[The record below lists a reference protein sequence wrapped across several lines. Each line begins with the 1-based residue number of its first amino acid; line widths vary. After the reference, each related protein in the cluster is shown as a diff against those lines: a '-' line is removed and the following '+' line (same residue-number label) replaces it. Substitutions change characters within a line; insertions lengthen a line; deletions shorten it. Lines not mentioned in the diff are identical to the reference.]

1 MVTNL
6 SPQRHHPHHVH
17 VSGHFLH
24 SVHIRHFLDP
34 PVVKSSRAMRHNRH
48 MGTAQVATY
57 CRICEPLCGLMAT
70 VRDGELV
77 ELRPD
82 RDHPLSKGFACPK
95 GIAMTEIQND
105 PDRVLYPLRRRSD
118 GSFEQVG
125 WDAALSDIA
134 ARLTRLRRAYGGAAI
149 GWYFGNPATFS
160 YSHPLW
166 LSGFMAALGSPHLY
180 SAGSQDVNNR
190 FAASALLYGAPVL
203 VPIPDLRRTDLL
215 LMIGANPLV
224 SHGSIIS
231 VPRIKDELSAIVCR
245 GGRVIVVDPRRSETA
260 RAHEHLPI
268 RPDGDAWL
276 LLSLLQVIF
285 AEALA
290 DAARTDAATGA
301 TTLREL
307 AAAFPPERTES
318 RTGVPPEVVRRLAR
332 DLATA
337 DHAVVYGRTGSC
349 LGRHGTLVAF
359 LMDALTMVTGNLDC
373 AGGGLFGTSPILVD
387 ELLRV
392 SGLATYAK
400 TRSRVGGFPDVLGTF
415 PAGVMAEEITTPG
428 PGRLRA
434 LFVSAGNPVL
444 SVPGGGGGAL
454 AAALDE
460 LELLVCIDLY
470 VTETG
475 RKADYILPA
484 TTFLERED
492 FPLPFLQNH
501 LTPYVT
507 WTEPVV
513 RPRGAA
519 RQEWEII
526 DELARR
532 MRLGIGMFRLQRLA
546 HRLGIRPSPRLLID
560 GLIRAG
566 RAGDWFGLRRGGLRL
581 RRLRAHPRGIV
592 LGDHHETGTLRRRIV
607 HKDKRIHLAPPEI
620 VAEIERLDAAPEP
633 PAGFPLRLIGLRES
647 RSHNSWMHNA
657 PLLMRGKRD
666 HLARVHPADAAAY
679 GLTDGE
685 RCQITSEHGS
695 IELPVR
701 ITDEMTP
708 GTVAVPHGWGHGE
721 GGWRLANAAGGANIN
736 LLASP
741 RPDDLE
747 TLAGMA
753 NLNGIPVRIAPSPES

>member
-1 MVTNL
+1 V
-6 SPQRHHPHHVH
+6 
-17 VSGHFLH
+17 
-24 SVHIRHFLDP
+24 
-34 PVVKSSRAMRHNRH
+34 
-48 MGTAQVATY
+48 
-57 CRICEPLCGLMAT
+57 AT

-105 PDRVLYPLRRRSD
+105 PDRVLHPLRRRSD
-118 GSFEQVG
+118 GSFEEVG
-125 WDAALSDIA
+125 WDAALADIA
-134 ARLTRLRRAYGGAAI
+134 ARLTRLRRTYGGASI

-190 FAASALLYGAPVL
+190 FAASALLYGSPVL

-231 VPRIKDELSAIVCR
+231 VPRIKDELTAIVRR

-260 RAHEHLPI
+260 RAYEHLPV

-276 LLSLLQVIF
+276 LLSLLQVIL
-285 AEALA
+285 AEGRE
-290 DAARTDAATGA
+290 DAAAYADAATGMA
-301 TTLREL
+301 TGMATLREL

-318 RTGVPPEVVRRLAR
+318 RTGLPAEVVRLLAR
-332 DLATA
+332 DLAA
-337 DHAVVYGRTGSC
+337 ARHAVVYGRTGSC

-359 LMDALTMVTGNLDC
+359 LMDALTLVTGNLDR
-373 AGGGLFGTSPILVD
+373 AGGGLFGSSPIRVD

-392 SGLATYAK
+392 SGLATYGK
-400 TRSRVGGFPDVLGTF
+400 SRSRVGGFPDVLGTF

-444 SVPGGGGGAL
+444 SVPGGGAAL
-454 AAALDE
+454 AAALDD

-513 RPRGAA
+513 PPRGAA

-526 DELARR
+526 DEIARR
-532 MRLGIGMFRLQRLA
+532 MRLGIGMFRAQRLA
-546 HRLGIRPSPRLLID
+546 HRLGIRPSPRRLID
-560 GLIRAG
+560 ALIRTG
-566 RAGDWFGLRRGGLRL
+566 SGGDRFGLRRRGLSLRL
-581 RRLRAHPRGIV
+581 LRAHPRGIV
-592 LGDHHETGTLRRRIV
+592 LGDHHETGTLRRRIG
-607 HKDKRIHLAPPEI
+607 HKDKRVHLAPPEI
-620 VAEIERLDAAPEP
+620 VAEIERLEATPEP
-633 PAGFPLRLIGLRES
+633 PADFPLRLIGLRES

-657 PLLMRGKRD
+657 PALMRGKRG
-666 HLARVHPADAAAY
+666 HFARVHPADAAAY
-679 GLTDGE
+679 GITDGE
-685 RCQITSEHGS
+685 RCRITSEHGS
-695 IELPVR
+695 IEVPVR

-721 GGWRLANAAGGANIN
+721 GGWRLANAAGGANVN

-741 RPDDLE
+741 RPGDLE
-747 TLAGMA
+747 ALAGMA
-753 NLNGIPVRIAPSPES
+753 NLNGIPVRIAPPRGR

>member
-1 MVTNL
+1 MDTE
-6 SPQRHHPHHVH
+6 
-17 VSGHFLH
+17 
-24 SVHIRHFLDP
+24 
-34 PVVKSSRAMRHNRH
+34 
-48 MGTAQVATY
+48 QVATY
-57 CRICEPLCGLMAT
+57 CRICEPLCGLVAT

-105 PDRVLYPLRRRSD
+105 PDRVLHPLRRRPD
-118 GSFEQVG
+118 GTFERVG

-166 LSGFMAALGSPHLY
+166 LSGFMAALGSPRLY

-190 FAASALLYGAPVL
+190 FAASALLYGAPSL

-231 VPRIKDELSAIVCR
+231 VPRIKDELTAIVRR

-260 RAHEHLPI
+260 GVYEHLPV

-285 AEALA
+285 AEHRDDPAGYA
-290 DAARTDAATGA
+290 DSATGA
-301 TTLREL
+301 ATLREL

-318 RTGVPPEVVRRLAR
+318 RTGVPPEVVRGLAR

-359 LMDALTMVTGNLDC
+359 LMDALTMVTGNLDH
-373 AGGGLFGTSPILVD
+373 AGGGIFGTSPILVD
-387 ELLRV
+387 ELLRL

-415 PAGVMAEEITTPG
+415 PAGIMAKEITTPG

-444 SVPGGGGGAL
+444 SVPGGGAAL

-526 DELARR
+526 DDLARR
-532 MRLGIGMFRLQRLA
+532 MRLGIGMFRAQRLA
-546 HRLGIRPSPRLLID
+546 HRLGIRP
-560 GLIRAG
+560 
-566 RAGDWFGLRRGGLRL
+566 
-581 RRLRAHPRGIV
+581 
-592 LGDHHETGTLRRRIV
+592 
-607 HKDKRIHLAPPEI
+607 
-620 VAEIERLDAAPEP
+620 
-633 PAGFPLRLIGLRES
+633 
-647 RSHNSWMHNA
+647 
-657 PLLMRGKRD
+657 
-666 HLARVHPADAAAY
+666 
-679 GLTDGE
+679 
-685 RCQITSEHGS
+685 
-695 IELPVR
+695 
-701 ITDEMTP
+701 TP
-708 GTVAVPHGWGHGE
+708 G
-721 GGWRLANAAGGANIN
+721 R
-736 LLASP
+736 
-741 RPDDLE
+741 
-747 TLAGMA
+747 
-753 NLNGIPVRIAPSPES
+753 

>member
-1 MVTNL
+1 
-6 SPQRHHPHHVH
+6 
-17 VSGHFLH
+17 
-24 SVHIRHFLDP
+24 
-34 PVVKSSRAMRHNRH
+34 
-48 MGTAQVATY
+48 MGTEQVATY
-57 CRICEPLCGLMAT
+57 CRICEPLCGLIAT
-70 VRDGELV
+70 VRDGVELV

-82 RDHPLSKGFACPK
+82 RDHPLSKGFACRK
-95 GIAMTEIQND
+95 GIAMAEIHND
-105 PDRVLYPLRRRSD
+105 PDRVLHPLRHRPD
-118 GSFEQVG
+118 GSFEEVG

-134 ARLTRLRRAYGGAAI
+134 ARLTRLRRAYGGTAI

-166 LSGFMAALGSPHLY
+166 LSGFMAALRSPHLY

-190 FAASALLYGAPVL
+190 FAASALLYGAPTL

-231 VPRIKDELSAIVCR
+231 VPRIKDELTAIVHR

-260 RAHEHLPI
+260 KAYEHVPV

-285 AEALA
+285 AERLD
-290 DAARTDAATGA
+290 DAAACADAATGTA
-301 TTLREL
+301 KLREL
-307 AAAFPPERTES
+307 AAAFPPERTAA
-318 RTGVPPEVVRRLAR
+318 RTSVPPEVVRRLAR
-332 DLATA
+332 DLAA
-337 DHAVVYGRTGSC
+337 ARHAVVYGRTGSC

-359 LMDALTMVTGNLDC
+359 LMDALTMVTGNLDR
-373 AGGGLFGTSPILVD
+373 AGGGLFGTSPIPVD

-444 SVPGGGGGAL
+444 SVPGGTL
-454 AAALDE
+454 AAALDD

-492 FPLPFLQNH
+492 FPLPFLQNY

-513 RPRGAA
+513 PPRGAA

-532 MRLGIGMFRLQRLA
+532 MRLGVGMFRVQRLA
-546 HRLGIRPSPRLLID
+546 HRLGIRPSPRRLID
-560 GLIRAG
+560 VLIRTG
-566 RAGDWFGLRRGGLRL
+566 RAGDRFGLRRSGLSL
-581 RRLRAHPRGIV
+581 RRLRTHPRGIV

-607 HKDKRIHLAPPEI
+607 HKDKRVHLAPPEI
-620 VAEIERLDAAPEP
+620 VAEIERLKAAPEP
-633 PAGFPLRLIGLRES
+633 PADFPLRLIGLRES

-657 PLLMRGKRD
+657 PALMRGGRG
-666 HLARVHPADAAAY
+666 HLARVHPADAAAC

-685 RCQITSEHGS
+685 PCQITSAHGS

-708 GTVAVPHGWGHGE
+708 GTVAVPHGWGHRD
-721 GGWRLANAAGGANIN
+721 GGWRLANAAGGVNVN

>member
-1 MVTNL
+1 
-6 SPQRHHPHHVH
+6 
-17 VSGHFLH
+17 
-24 SVHIRHFLDP
+24 
-34 PVVKSSRAMRHNRH
+34 
-48 MGTAQVATY
+48 MGTTQVATY
-57 CRICEPLCGLMAT
+57 CRICEPLCGLVAT

-82 RDHPLSKGFACPK
+82 RDHPLSQGFACPK

-105 PDRVLYPLRRRSD
+105 PDRVLHPLRRGPD
-118 GSFEQVG
+118 GSFERVG
-125 WDAALSDIA
+125 WDEALADIA
-134 ARLTRLRRAYGGAAI
+134 ARLTRLRRTHGGAAI

-160 YSHPLW
+160 YSHPFW
-166 LSGFMAALGSPHLY
+166 LLGFMAALGSPHLY

-215 LMIGANPLV
+215 VMIGANPLV

-231 VPRIKDELSAIVCR
+231 VPRIKDELTAIVRR
-245 GGRVIVVDPRRSETA
+245 GGRVVVVDPRRSETA
-260 RAHEHLPI
+260 GAHEHVAV

-276 LLSLLQVIF
+276 LLSLLHVIF
-285 AEALA
+285 AEERA
-290 DAARTDAATGA
+290 DAAACAEAATGVA
-301 TTLREL
+301 TLREL
-307 AAAFPPERTES
+307 AAGFPPERTEA

-332 DLATA
+332 DLAAA

-359 LMDALTMVTGNLDC
+359 LMDALTLVTGNLDR
-373 AGGGLFGTSPILVD
+373 AGGGLFGTSPIKVD
-387 ELLRV
+387 ELLRI
-392 SGLATYAK
+392 SGLATYGK

-434 LFVSAGNPVL
+434 LFVSAGNPL
-444 SVPGGGGGAL
+444 LTVPGGAAL
-454 AAALDE
+454 GAALDE

-492 FPLPFLQNH
+492 FPLPFLQNY

-507 WTEPVV
+507 WTEPVCP
-513 RPRGAA
+513 PRGAA

-532 MRLGIGMFRLQRLA
+532 MRVGIGITRPHRLA
-546 HRLGIRPSPRLLID
+546 HRLGLRPSPRLLID
-560 GLIRAG
+560 VLLRTG
-566 RAGDWFGLRRGGLRL
+566 RAGDWFGLRRRGLSL
-581 RRLRAHPRGIV
+581 RRLRARPRGVV
-592 LGDHHETGTLRRRIV
+592 LGDHHATGTLRRRIR
-607 HKDKRIHLAPPEI
+607 HKDKRVHLAPPEI
-620 VAEIERLDAAPEP
+620 VAEIERLAAAPEP
-633 PAGFPLRLIGLRES
+633 PNGFPLRLIGLRES

-657 PLLMRGKRD
+657 PRLMRGDRD
-666 HLARVHPADAAAY
+666 HRARVHPADAAAY
-679 GLTDGE
+679 GLAEGDLC
-685 RCQITSEHGS
+685 RITSEHGA
-695 IELPVR
+695 IDLPVR
-701 ITDEMTP
+701 VTDEMTP
-708 GTVAVPHGWGHGE
+708 GTVAVPHGWGHGD
-721 GGWRLANAAGGANIN
+721 GGWRLANAAGGANVN

-741 RPDDLE
+741 RPGDLE
-747 TLAGMA
+747 PLAGMA
-753 NLNGIPVRIAPSPES
+753 HLNGIPVRIAPAARS

>member
-1 MVTNL
+1 
-6 SPQRHHPHHVH
+6 
-17 VSGHFLH
+17 
-24 SVHIRHFLDP
+24 
-34 PVVKSSRAMRHNRH
+34 
-48 MGTAQVATY
+48 MGTEQVATY
-57 CRICEPLCGLMAT
+57 CRICEPLCGLVAT

-105 PDRVLYPLRRRSD
+105 PDRVLHPLRRRPD
-118 GSFEQVG
+118 GGFERVG
-125 WDAALSDIA
+125 WDVALSDIA
-134 ARLTRLRRAYGGAAI
+134 ARLTRLRRRYGGSAI

-166 LSGFMAALGSPHLY
+166 LYGFMAALGSPHVY

-231 VPRIKDELSAIVCR
+231 VPRIKEELSAIVRR
-245 GGRVIVVDPRRSETA
+245 GGRVIVVDPRRTETA
-260 RAHEHLPI
+260 KAHEHLPI

-285 AEALA
+285 AEGHWN
-290 DAARTDAATGA
+290 AAACANEATGA
-301 TTLREL
+301 AALREL
-307 AAAFPPERTES
+307 AAAFPPERTEP
-318 RTGVPPEVVRRLAR
+318 RTGVPAEEVRRLAR
-332 DLATA
+332 DLAA
-337 DHAVVYGRTGSC
+337 VDRAVVYGRTGSC

-359 LMDALTMVTGNLDC
+359 LIDALTLVTGNLDR
-373 AGGGLFGTSPILVD
+373 AGGGLFGGSPIPID
-387 ELLRV
+387 ELLRA
-392 SGLATYAK
+392 SGLASYAT

-415 PAGVMAEEITTPG
+415 PAGIMAEEITTPG

-434 LFVSAGNPVL
+434 LFVSAGNPLL
-444 SVPGGGGGAL
+444 SVPGAAAL
-454 AAALDE
+454 GAALDE
-460 LELLVCIDLY
+460 LELLVCVDLY

-475 RKADYILPA
+475 RKADFILPA

-513 RPRGAA
+513 QPRGEA

-526 DELARR
+526 EDLARR
-532 MRLGIGMFRLQRLA
+532 MRLGIGAFRAQRLA
-546 HRLGIRPSPRLLID
+546 HRLGIRPTPRFLIDLLI
-560 GLIRAG
+560 RTG
-566 RAGDWFGLRRGGLRL
+566 RAGDRFGLRRRGLSV
-581 RRLRAHPRGIV
+581 RRLRARPRGVV
-592 LGDHHETGTLRRRIV
+592 LGDHHRPGTLRRRIG
-607 HKDKRIHLAPPEI
+607 HKDRRVHLAPPEI
-620 VAEIERLDAAPEP
+620 VAEIERLAAAPEP
-633 PAGFPLRLIGLRES
+633 PAGFPLRLIGLRET

-657 PLLMRGKRD
+657 PSLMRGNRGNRD
-666 HLARVHPADAAAY
+666 HRARVHPSDAAAY
-679 GLTDGE
+679 GIADGE
-685 RCQITSEHGS
+685 RCRITSPHGS
-695 IELPVR
+695 IDLPVR

-708 GTVAVPHGWGHGE
+708 GTVAVPHGWGHHDA
-721 GGWRLANAAGGANIN
+721 GWRLANAAGGANVN

-753 NLNGIPVRIAPSPES
+753 NLNGIPVHITPLPTTGRT